1 MAWGKSRGGG
11 GGGCVSW
18 LALVVALAAL
28 FLAWSAYR
36 RTGGTFDQVT
46 AGVRDLDRSFKVD
59 GVGGDGEW
67 RSALEKARERLQGHR
82 PEVESERNLEQVRR
96 DVEQIRESLARA
108 FQGTGEVSKGKWRDL
123 DGDLERLQA
132 QLREGGSRALSTLDE
147 AVEKMKR

>member
-18 LALVVALAAL
+18 LALAVALAAL

-59 GVGGDGEW
+59 ADGDW
-67 RSALEKARERLQGHR
+67 RAALDKARERLQGHR
-82 PEVESERNLEQVRR
+82 SEVEGERNLEQVRR
-96 DVEQIRESLARA
+96 DVEQIRESLSRA
-108 FQGTGEVSKGKWRDL
+108 FEGTGEVAKSRWRDL

-132 QLREGGSRALSTLDE
+132 QLREGGSKALSTLDG
-147 AVEKMKR
+147 ALEKMKK

>member
-1 MAWGKSRGGG
+1 MAWGKSKGGG

-18 LALVVALAAL
+18 LALAVALAAL

-46 AGVRDLDRSFKVD
+46 AGVRDLDRTFKVNAD
-59 GVGGDGEW
+59 GDW
-67 RSALEKARERLQGHR
+67 KSALDKARERLQGHR
-82 PEVESERNLEQVRR
+82 SEVEGERNLEQVRR
-96 DVEQIRESLARA
+96 DVEQIRESLSHA
-108 FQGTGEVSKGKWRDL
+108 FQGTGEVSKSRWRDL

-147 AVEKMKR
+147 ALEKMKR